1 MADLGFEFRG
11 GKHCAARQVGE
22 NFKRPVLGT
31 KKNELPL
38 FFSSDFGNYFFFDFL
53 HFCQS
58 GQARAAQKKFAA
70 TLTPG
75 DS

>member
-31 KKNELPL
+31 KKKTSYPYFSPRISGII
-38 FFSSDFGNYFFFDFL
+38 FFLIFYIFVSPAKP
-53 HFCQS
+53 
-58 GQARAAQKKFAA
+58 GQRKKK
-70 TLTPG
+70 LQPP
-75 DS
+75 